1 MSRLRCS
8 AADIPARGA
17 RLPLVLVSC
26 LCLSVF
32 SAEAAHA
39 QLTFVGR
46 RTPEDVG
53 NRGTIDGPPAPVP
66 PAIVARDELGRVTLR
81 AVRLDEDEPLIL
93 DGRLDEALY
102 QRVPGIGDFVQ
113 QEPDEG
119 ARPTQDTEIWVL
131 FDDTTFYLSVRCWD
145 TEPERIVAKEMRSNS
160 RVSQDDSITLT
171 LDTFYDRRNGFY
183 FETNMLGG
191 FYEALVTDERAE
203 NSDWDTVWETRS
215 ARFDGGWSLELAIP
229 FKSLRYPQGGPQV
242 WGINVRRK
250 LLRYEELS
258 YLSPVPASYGR
269 IGVWK
274 FSSAATLVGLEAP
287 VESINLELKPYG
299 ISTVSTDLAETPA
312 FRNDLTGDGGFDVKY
327 GLTKGLIADLTY
339 NTDFAQVEVDE
350 ARVNLTR
357 FSLFFPEKRSFFLEG
372 RDIFAFGGAGSTSR
386 RLSSGDTPLLFFSR
400 RIGLSEDREVPIL
413 GGGRVTGRAGPYTIG
428 LLNIQ
433 TDDDP
438 EGGVDQTNFSVVRL
452 KRDILA
458 RSTIGVIGTHRSN
471 VVDGPGSNSAYGLDT
486 RLAFFSNFFI
496 DAYYARTRTQ
506 GRTSNDTSYRTRAE
520 NAGDRYGFAV
530 EHLRVGRDFNPE
542 VGFMRRRNFR
552 RTFGQVHFSPRHL
565 SSDLVRKYTVQAS
578 LDYVT
583 SDSTGLLETRE
594 AIAQLEIQFEN
605 GERWRNSYTRSFE
618 FVPEPFEIAGVE
630 IPVGGYDFQTVQ
642 SLYRLGSH
650 RLLAGTLSLQTG
662 TFFGGKRSEA
672 SYSGRVKLS
681 TKLGIEPGL
690 ELNFIDL
697 PQGRFA
703 TRIARARVFYTMTPR
718 MFVEALTQ
726 YDSSSDAVST
736 NVRYR
741 WEYTPGSDL
750 FVVYTEARDT
760 RVGGF
765 PELVNRGLAIKFTR
779 LIRF

>member
-1 MSRLRCS
+1 MPGACISR
-8 AADIPARGA
+8 
-17 RLPLVLVSC
+17 VLVSC
-26 LCLSVF
+26 VCLSAF
-32 SAEAAHA
+32 SAQTARA
-39 QLTFVGR
+39 QLTFVDRG
-46 RTPEDVG
+46 TPEDG
-53 NRGTIDGPPAPVP
+53 STRTIDGPPAPVP
-66 PAIVARDELGRVTLR
+66 PAMVARDEQGRVTLR
-81 AVRLDEDEPLIL
+81 AVRLDEDEPFIL

-102 QRVPGIGDFVQ
+102 RRIPGIGDFVQ

-145 TEPERIVAKEMRSNS
+145 TEPERIVAKEMRRGNS
-160 RVSQDDSITLT
+160 GVSQDDSITLT

-183 FETNMLGG
+183 FETNILGG

-242 WGINVRRK
+242 WGLNVRRK

-287 VESINLELKPYG
+287 VESTNLELKPYG

-312 FRNDLTGDGGFDVKY
+312 FRNDLTGDGGLDVKY

-350 ARVNLTR
+350 AQVNLTR

-372 RDIFAFGGAGSTSR
+372 RDIFAFGGAGSRSR
-386 RLSSGDTPLLFFSR
+386 RQPSGNTPLLFFSR

-433 TDDDP
+433 TDEDP
-438 EGGVDQTNFSVVRL
+438 ENLVASTNFSVVRL
-452 KRDILA
+452 KRDILD
-458 RSTIGVIGTHRSN
+458 RSTIGVLGTHRSN
-471 VVDGPGSNSAYGLDT
+471 AVDGPGSNSAYGLDT
-486 RLAFFSNFFI
+486 RLVFFSNFFI

-506 GRTSNDTSYRTRAE
+506 GRTGNDTSYRTRAE

-542 VGFMRRRNFR
+542 VGFIRRQDFR

-565 SSDLVRKYTVQAS
+565 SSDLVRKYTLQAS
-578 LDYVT
+578 LDYIT
-583 SDSTGLLETRE
+583 SDSTGALETRE

-618 FVPEPFEIAGVE
+618 FVTEKFEIAGVE

-642 SLYRLGSH
+642 SRYRLSSQ
-650 RLLAGTLSLQTG
+650 RLLAGTVSLQTG

-681 TKLGIEPGL
+681 TKLGIEPSL
-690 ELNFIDL
+690 AVNFIDL
-697 PQGRFA
+697 PQGRFT
-703 TRIARARVFYTMTPR
+703 TRIARARVIYTMTPR

-726 YDSSSDAVST
+726 YDSSSDAVGT

-760 RVGGF
+760 RVGGL
-765 PELVNRGLAIKFTR
+765 PELVNRGLAIKLTR

>member
-1 MSRLRCS
+1 MRTLPRGSVAIACGLCLACAQSALAQVMFVDRG
-8 AADIPARGA
+8 AADEGA
-17 RLPLVLVSC
+17 TTAIYGP
-26 LCLSVF
+26 
-32 SAEAAHA
+32 
-39 QLTFVGR
+39 
-46 RTPEDVG
+46 P
-53 NRGTIDGPPAPVP
+53 PPAP
-66 PAIVARDELGRVTLR
+66 PAVVARDEQGRVTLR
-81 AVRLDEDEPLIL
+81 AVRLDEDEPLSI
-93 DGRLDEALY
+93 DGELNETVYA
-102 QRVPGIGDFVQ
+102 RVPAIGDFVQ

-145 TEPERIVAKEMRSNS
+145 TEPERIVAKEMRRGNS
-160 RVSQDDSITLT
+160 GVSRDDSITLT

-269 IGVWK
+269 IGIWK

-287 VESINLELKPYG
+287 VESTNLELKPYG

-312 FRNDLTGDGGFDVKY
+312 FRNDVTGDGGLDVKY

-350 ARVNLTR
+350 AQVNLTR

-372 RDIFAFGGAGSTSR
+372 RDIFAFGGAGPRSSR
-386 RLSSGDTPLLFFSR
+386 LPSGDTPLLFFSR

-438 EGGVDQTNFSVVRL
+438 KGGVEQTNFSVVRL
-452 KRDILA
+452 KRDILD

-471 VVDGPGSNSAYGLDT
+471 AVDGPGSNSVYGLDT
-486 RLAFFSNFFI
+486 RLALFSNFFI

-506 GRTSNDTSYRTRAE
+506 GRTGNDTSYRTRAE

-542 VGFMRRRNFR
+542 VGFMRRQDFR
-552 RTFGQVHFSPRHL
+552 RTFGQVYFSPRHL
-565 SSDLVRKYTVQAS
+565 SSDLVRKYTLQAS
-578 LDYVT
+578 LDYIT

-594 AIAQLEIQFEN
+594 AIAQFEIQFEN
-605 GERWRNSYTRSFE
+605 GETWRNSYTRNFE
-618 FVPEPFEIAGVE
+618 FLTAPFEITESVV
-630 IPVGGYDFQTVQ
+630 IPVGGYDFETVQ
-642 SLYRLGSH
+642 SRYMLRSH
-650 RLLAGTLSLQTG
+650 RLISGTFAVQAG
-662 TFFGGKRSEA
+662 TFFGGERAEA

-681 TKLGIEPGL
+681 TKLGIEPSVAVNL
-690 ELNFIDL
+690 IDL
-697 PQGRFA
+697 PQGRFT
-703 TRIARARVFYTMTPR
+703 TRIARARVIYTMTPR
-718 MFVEALTQ
+718 MFMESLTQ
-726 YDSSSDAVST
+726 YNSASDSVST
-736 NVRYR
+736 NIRYR
-741 WEYTPGSDL
+741 WEYQPGSDL
-750 FVVYTEARDT
+750 FIVYTEARDA
-760 RVGGF
+760 GFSGF
-765 PELVNRGLAIKFTR
+765 PELFNRGFAIKFTR
-779 LIRF
+779 LFRF

>member
-1 MSRLRCS
+1 M
-8 AADIPARGA
+8 RGA
-17 RLPLVLVSC
+17 CLPRALLSC
-26 LCLSVF
+26 LCLIFVG
-32 SAEAAHA
+32 AETARA
-39 QLTFVGR
+39 QLTFVDQA
-46 RTPEDVG
+46 TPE
-53 NRGTIDGPPAPVP
+53 NENTRTIDGPPAPVP
-66 PAIVARDELGRVTLR
+66 PAMVARDEQGRVTLR

-119 ARPTQDTEIWVL
+119 ARPTQETEIWVL

-145 TEPERIVAKEMRSNS
+145 TEPERIVAKEMRRGNS
-160 RVSQDDSITLT
+160 GVSQDDSITLT

-287 VESINLELKPYG
+287 VDSTNLELKPYG

-312 FRNDLTGDGGFDVKY
+312 FRNDLTGDGGLDVKY

-350 ARVNLTR
+350 AQVNLTR

-372 RDIFAFGGAGSTSR
+372 RDIFAFGGAGSRSR
-386 RLSSGDTPLLFFSR
+386 RLPSGDTPLLFFSR
-400 RIGLSEDREVPIL
+400 QIGLSEDREVPIL

-452 KRDILA
+452 KRDILD

-471 VVDGPGSNSAYGLDT
+471 AVDGPGSNSAYGLDT

-506 GRTSNDTSYRTRAE
+506 GRTGNDTSYRTRTE

-542 VGFMRRRNFR
+542 VGFTRRQDFR

-565 SSDLVRKYTVQAS
+565 SSDLVRKYTLQAS

-583 SDSTGLLETRE
+583 SDSTGALETRE

-618 FVPEPFEIAGVE
+618 FVTEPFEIAGVE

-642 SLYRLGSH
+642 SLYRLSSQ
-650 RLLAGTLSLQTG
+650 RLLAGTVSLQTG

-681 TKLGIEPGL
+681 TKLGIEPSL
-690 ELNFIDL
+690 AVNFIDL
-697 PQGRFA
+697 PQGRFT
-703 TRIARARVFYTMTPR
+703 TRIARARMIYTMTPR

-726 YDSSSDAVST
+726 YDSSSDAVGT

-765 PELVNRGLAIKFTR
+765 PELVDRGLAIKLTR

>member
-1 MSRLRCS
+1 MPGAC
-8 AADIPARGA
+8 IPR
-17 RLPLVLVSC
+17 VLVAC
-26 LCLSVF
+26 LCLSVVG
-32 SAEAAHA
+32 AETVSA
-39 QLTFVGR
+39 QLTFVERGIPENE
-46 RTPEDVG
+46 RT
-53 NRGTIDGPPAPVP
+53 RTIDGPPAPVP
-66 PAIVARDELGRVTLR
+66 PAMVARDEQGRVTLR
-81 AVRLDEDEPLIL
+81 AVRLDDDEPFIL

-119 ARPTQDTEIWVL
+119 ARPTQETEIWVL

-145 TEPERIVAKEMRSNS
+145 TEPDRIVAKEMRRGNVGIA
-160 RVSQDDSITLT
+160 RDDSITLT

-191 FYEALVTDERAE
+191 LYDALVTDERAE
-203 NSDWDTVWETRS
+203 NPDWDTVWDTRS
-215 ARFDGGWSLELAIP
+215 AQFDGGWSLEMAIP

-242 WGINVRRK
+242 WGLNIRRK

-269 IGVWK
+269 VGVWK

-287 VESINLELKPYG
+287 VESTNLELKPYG
-299 ISTVSTDLAETPA
+299 ISTVSTDLAGTPA
-312 FRNDLTGDGGFDVKY
+312 LRNDVTGDAGLDVKY

-339 NTDFAQVEVDE
+339 NTDFAQVEVDDVQ
-350 ARVNLTR
+350 VNLTR
-357 FSLFFPEKRSFFLEG
+357 FSLFFPEKRPFFLEG
-372 RDIFAFGGAGSTSR
+372 RDIFAFGGAGPRFSG
-386 RLSSGDTPLLFFSR
+386 LPSGDTPLLFFSR
-400 RIGLSEDREVPIL
+400 RIGLSGGREVPIL

-433 TDDDP
+433 TDEDP
-438 EGGVDQTNFSVVRL
+438 ENLVASTNFSVVRL
-452 KRDILA
+452 KRDILD
-458 RSTIGVIGTHRSN
+458 RSTIGIIGTHRSN
-471 VVDGPGSNSAYGLDT
+471 AVDGPGSNSVYGLDT

-496 DAYYARTRTQ
+496 DAYYARTRTL
-506 GRTSNDTSYRTRAE
+506 GRTGNDASYRTRAE

-542 VGFMRRRNFR
+542 IGFLRRQDFR
-552 RTFGQVHFSPRHL
+552 RTFGQVHFSPRHR
-565 SSDLVRKYTVQAS
+565 SSDLVRKYTLQAS

-583 SDSTGLLETRE
+583 SDSTGMLETRE
-594 AIAQLEIQFEN
+594 ANARFDIQFEN

-618 FVPEPFEIAGVE
+618 FLTEPFAIADGVV

-642 SLYRLGSH
+642 SRYTLGSH

-662 TFFGGKRSEA
+662 TFFGGERSEA

-681 TKLGIEPGL
+681 TRLGIEPSL
-690 ELNFIDL
+690 AVNLIDL
-697 PQGRFA
+697 PQGRFT
-703 TRIARARVFYTMTPR
+703 TRIARTRVIYTMTPR
-718 MFVEALTQ
+718 MFVEVLTQ
-726 YDSSSDAVST
+726 FSSASDSVGT

-750 FVVYTEARDT
+750 FVVYSEARDT
-760 RVGGF
+760 RLGGF
-765 PELVNRGLAIKFTR
+765 PELVNRGLAIKLTR